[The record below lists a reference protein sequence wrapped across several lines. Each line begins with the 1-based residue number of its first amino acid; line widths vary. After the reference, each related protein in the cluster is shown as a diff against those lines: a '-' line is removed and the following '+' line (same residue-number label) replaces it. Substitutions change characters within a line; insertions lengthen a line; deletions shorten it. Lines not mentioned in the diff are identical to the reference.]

1 VTIKPRVF
9 VLGLPKS
16 GKSTLCKIL
25 SEKIGVVHL
34 KMNHIIQQFMTQDS
48 SQGEQ
53 LRKHMKSE
61 GRQLEDDMMVSLL
74 IKRV

>member
-34 KMNHIIQQFMTQDS
+34 KMNHIINQFIS
-48 SQGEQ
+48 
-53 LRKHMKSE
+53 
-61 GRQLEDDMMVSLL
+61 
-74 IKRV
+74 